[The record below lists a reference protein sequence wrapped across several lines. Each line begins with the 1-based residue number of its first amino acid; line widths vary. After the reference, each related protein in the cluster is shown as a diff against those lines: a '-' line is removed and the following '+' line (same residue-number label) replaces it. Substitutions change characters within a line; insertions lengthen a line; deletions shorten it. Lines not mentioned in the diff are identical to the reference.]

1 MDKSG
6 IYIIINILDS
16 KAYVGYATNF
26 RKRKAAHLSDLRKN
40 KHKNI
45 HLQRAFNRDCEINF
59 RIELLEECS
68 KEKLIE
74 REDFWCKKLNTHND
88 KFGYNLLGTGEKGLI
103 EHSEETKQKMS
114 NLKLGYKCSKEH
126 CKNIGL
132 AKKDIPLSEG
142 HKEKL
147 RVKTYE
153 ANRKGIKKLNEEKVK
168 EIVSLINQ
176 GIKTSI
182 IAKQFNVDRHIISKI
197 KYNKMWSFIDK
208 GKIKQNKSRLSIQ
221 QIQEVREKAKNKIK
235 YKDISNEYN
244 IPFSMISKIKN
255 NLKYGL

>member
-6 IYIIINILDS
+6 IYTIINILDS

-59 RIELLEECS
+59 KIELLEECS

-103 EHSEETKQKMS
+103 GHSEETKQKMS

-132 AKKDIPLSEG
+132 AKKNIPLSEE

-168 EIVSLINQ
+168 EKGLVFNFTTTLPENATEVKIKTDLQRLKQLYINLLFTSLKLTFDGFISVRTIVS
-176 GIKTSI
+176 KTSI
-182 IAKQFNVDRHIISKI
+182 LV
-197 KYNKMWSFIDK
+197 
-208 GKIKQNKSRLSIQ
+208 
-221 QIQEVREKAKNKIK
+221 QIEDSGIG
-235 YKDISNEYN
+235 
-244 IPFSMISKIKN
+244 
-255 NLKYGL
+255 LK